1 MAKINSAIQF
11 ATMQHGTQKR
21 KGKEVPYIVHPLEVM
36 EILYRMGADENLLVA
51 GILHDVV
58 EDTAVKIADIREY
71 FGDDVA
77 ELVAAHT
84 EDKSEPWEVRK
95 AKDCNELRTAPRRVQ
110 MLVLADK
117 LSNIREMKQ
126 DLSVVGNDL
135 WKRFNRSKEKQAWY
149 YNLGVECLSTMDDDA
164 KTQWAYREFK
174 QTVENVF

>member
-84 EDKSEPWEVRK
+84 EDKSEPWEVRARLK
-95 AKDCNELRTAPRRVQ
+95 TVMSLEQLPDAFR
-110 MLVLADK
+110 
-117 LSNIREMKQ
+117 
-126 DLSVVGNDL
+126 
-135 WKRFNRSKEKQAWY
+135 
-149 YNLGVECLSTMDDDA
+149 CLCWLISCPTSE
-164 KTQWAYREFK
+164 R
-174 QTVENVF
+174 

>member
-71 FGDDVA
+71 FGDD
-77 ELVAAHT
+77 
-84 EDKSEPWEVRK
+84 D
-95 AKDCNELRTAPRRVQ
+95 
-110 MLVLADK
+110 
-117 LSNIREMKQ
+117 
-126 DLSVVGNDL
+126 
-135 WKRFNRSKEKQAWY
+135 
-149 YNLGVECLSTMDDDA
+149 
-164 KTQWAYREFK
+164 EFWGSG
-174 QTVENVF
+174 